1 MLGCSMLVVYAACA
15 WCLWYVALSICLSA
29 SKDLVDANLEM
40 RADALRFSLAGSCPL
55 LLRLPLPSLSHVCVC
70 VCARARARAAV
81 SPLPLLQALIND
93 LQDKRKGLGELCDDP
108 LEAARVHARGAKG
121 MGAGKVRIIDD
132 NSKGRQ
138 MDFRQTYII

>member
-1 MLGCSMLVVYAACA
+1 MQTSRCALTLSDSPSLV
-15 WCLWYVALSICLSA
+15 LALSCCVFLFRPCR
-29 SKDLVDANLEM
+29 M
-40 RADALRFSLAGSCPL
+40 C
-55 LLRLPLPSLSHVCVC
+55 VCVC
-70 VCARARARAAV
+70 VCARARAAV